1 MKKNKLT
8 RRQRRR
14 RYELSNGHW
23 ERLQRLLPH
32 AKHNGGPGRPWASHR
47 RVLNGIRWILYSG
60 APWRDLPARYGPW
73 QTVYSRFNRW
83 RQDGTWNNILS
94 RFLGRLDRQ
103 GRIDHDLWCIDA
115 SIIRASRAAAG
126 ARRVAAGPRWLGGK
140 QATQLQEPQDHA
152 LGRSQGGF
160 GTKVHLLCDS
170 QGTVLSLYAT
180 AGQRHESK
188 AFEATLCRVALPKRI
203 GSKRWPAKLAGDK
216 GYSYPRLRRWLA
228 RRKVEDVIPT
238 RKDQPRREDFDK
250 ATYRRRTIVERAIGW
265 LKECRRLATRYEK
278 LAVNFLAFWIVGLI
292 GKLLRMG

>member
-1 MKKNKLT
+1 
-8 RRQRRR
+8 
-14 RYELSNGHW
+14 
-23 ERLQRLLPH
+23 LLD
-32 AKHNGGPGRPWASHR
+32 SQ
-47 RVLNGIRWILYSG
+47 
-60 APWRDLPARYGPW
+60 RDL
-73 QTVYSRFNRW
+73 
-83 RQDGTWNNILS
+83 LS

-115 SIIRASRAAAG
+115 TIIRASRAAGG
-126 ARRVAAGPRWLGGK
+126 ARHLSVKPRCLGGK
-140 QATQLQEPQDHA
+140 RTTQLLEPEDHA

-170 QGTVLSLYAT
+170 QGTVLALNAT

-188 AFEATLCRVALPKRI
+188 AFESTLARVALPRRV

-228 RRKVEDVIPT
+228 RRQVEDVIPT

-250 ATYRRRTIVERAIGW
+250 ETYRRRNIVERAIGW
-265 LKECRRLATRYEK
+265 LKDCRRLGTRYEK

-292 GKLLRMG
+292 GQLLGMG